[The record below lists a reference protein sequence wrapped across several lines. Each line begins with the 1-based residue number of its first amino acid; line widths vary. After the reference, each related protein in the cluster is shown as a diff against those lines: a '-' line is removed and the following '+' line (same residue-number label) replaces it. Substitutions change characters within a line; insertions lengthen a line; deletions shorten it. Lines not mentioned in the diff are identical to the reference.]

1 MATTAFWP
9 VYNHLK
15 ETIDYAKNPDKTI
28 ERKYVDEDLY
38 KTLQYAE
45 NNDKTDETMYV
56 SAVNCPKQRAYEYMM
71 RTKRRFHESGKIVG
85 YHGYQSFAAG
95 EVTPEEAHQ
104 IGLETAKR
112 MWGGQYE
119 VVVTTHL
126 NTGHLHNHFVANS
139 TSFVTGKK
147 FRNQIKDHKRFRE
160 ISDAVCLEH
169 NKSVLKDAPFYGG
182 EKGAYWV
189 HKNGGKTHRDILK
202 EDMEHC
208 LREAYSVKDLIRRLN
223 AIGYECDFNPN
234 HVHWTVRAADWDRA
248 VRIDKLGFTK
258 ERLKKEFDG
267 HKLWGHSF
275 NAVGFYLLE
284 HPIYKPK
291 IYPVNKLLKDMEY
304 ELDLASGAE
313 AAAAAL
319 VLILFAIIIAII
331 KLTREQDDYKPRTP
345 GLRKLIT
352 EAPKIEQEYRLLI
365 DNNISSMQELFD
377 YHDSLENQIKALE
390 SERQAIRNR
399 IRRCDNEKEKTD
411 LKQQAKDITKQL
423 TPLRE
428 QNKITD
434 RIERRAPDLQRML
447 VLERGL
453 ELQAYTQQK
462 NQRNIE
468 RSR

>member
-1 MATTAFWP
+1 M
-9 VYNHLK
+9 
-15 ETIDYAKNPDKTI
+15 
-28 ERKYVDEDLY
+28 
-38 KTLQYAE
+38 
-45 NNDKTDETMYV
+45 
-56 SAVNCPKQRAYEYMM
+56 
-71 RTKRRFHESGKIVG
+71 
-85 YHGYQSFAAG
+85 
-95 EVTPEEAHQ
+95 
-104 IGLETAKR
+104 
-112 MWGGQYE
+112 
-119 VVVTTHL
+119 
-126 NTGHLHNHFVANS
+126 
-139 TSFVTGKK
+139 K

-160 ISDAVCLEH
+160 ISDAVCQEH

-202 EDMEHC
+202 EDMEYC

-223 AIGYECDFNPN
+223 VIGYECDFNSK
-234 HVHWTVRAADWDRA
+234 HEHWTVRAADWDRA
-248 VRIDKLGFTK
+248 VRIDKLGFTQ

-291 IYPVNKLLKDMEY
+291 IYPVNRLLKDMEY
-304 ELDLASGAE
+304 ELDHASGAE

-319 VLILFAIIIAII
+319 VLFLFAILIAII
-331 KLTREQDDYKPRTP
+331 KFTREQDDYKPRTP
-345 GLRKLIT
+345 RLRKLIT

-377 YHDSLENQIKALE
+377 YHDGLEAQIKSME
-390 SERQAIRNR
+390 TDRQKLRNK
-399 IRRCDNEKEKTD
+399 IRRCNNAEEKKR
-411 LKQQAKDITKQL
+411 LKQEAKEITKKL

-434 RIERRAPDLQRML
+434 RIERRAPDLQRTL